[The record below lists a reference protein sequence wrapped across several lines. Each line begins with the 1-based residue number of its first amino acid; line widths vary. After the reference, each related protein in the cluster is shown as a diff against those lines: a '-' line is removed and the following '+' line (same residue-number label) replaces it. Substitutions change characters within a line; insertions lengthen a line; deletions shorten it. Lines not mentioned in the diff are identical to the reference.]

1 MLNDI
6 EDLLNIDDKIE
17 QVRNDRE
24 QLASKLQGLKQS
36 MASKDTELARV
47 EVIAQDIIE
56 IGADVRGLERLKE
69 KYGNLRVLDDLKNI
83 VAQQTQLQ
91 ASADQLNGL
100 DHELDEL
107 AQQSLDQFTFDDI
120 AALNS
125 KLRDA
130 FAAAPQRDGSDSRSA
145 VYDELKSKVIDKY
158 NDQILQKLATKWTE
172 TFDQELLEAQW
183 DTPKFVSTSASLVKH
198 LRETSTKLYKLS
210 QLYLSVEEEE
220 ETLEDFNAP
229 LHSQSTNSRD
239 VVLWNFKS
247 LANNFNVRFTYHFH
261 TTSSKIE
268 TYFQFL
274 NDYLTENLFKCINI
288 FHDDT
293 QGLTKPIIHEE
304 FINYVLQPI
313 RDKVKSTLFQNDLK
327 TLIVLISQ
335 ILATDKNLL
344 TSFHYHGP
352 GLVSL
357 ISDEIWEKWINY
369 EVETANRQF
378 INITKK
384 PEDFSKSSLN
394 FVKLINKIYDYLE
407 PFYDLDFDLLVRYKL
422 MTCSLIFM
430 NLTSSYLD
438 YILAVDSLNETRTKE
453 QELYQTMAKLQHVN
467 LVYKKIRSLSQN
479 FIFIQL
485 TDIVNTTESKKY
497 NSLFQ
502 NVENDYEKVMNADM
516 QNSIVHRIQKL
527 LKETLR
533 NYFKIATWSTLEM
546 SVDEYDGDNDD
557 GAAVPSAEL
566 VNPMNVLT
574 RLVNKLDSLDIPL
587 SISLKVKNELLNII
601 VNYFIESILKLNKF
615 NLNGLNQ
622 FLHDFESLKNVLSL
636 PSHAINHKA
645 MSLHELVKILKVK
658 YDRNNQQLLDPEY
671 IKMSD
676 FTSLREKYSI
686 KYLRDTEIQDA
697 LYRIIYGNII

>member
-17 QVRNDRE
+17 QVRNDRD

-36 MASKDTELARV
+36 MASKDTEVARL

-56 IGADVRGLERLKE
+56 TGADVSGLERLQA
-69 KYGNLRVLDDLKNI
+69 KYGNLRILDELKNI

-91 ASADQLNGL
+91 ASTDQLDAF
-100 DHELDEL
+100 DHQLDEL
-107 AQQSLDQFTFDDI
+107 AQQSLDQFTFDDVE
-120 AALNS
+120 ALNS

-130 FAAAPQRDGSDSRSA
+130 FAAAPQRDGSDFQSA
-145 VYDELKSKVIDKY
+145 IYDELKLKVIDKY
-158 NDQILQKLATKWTE
+158 NDKILRNLATKWTE

-183 DTPKFVSTSASLVKH
+183 DTSKFVSTSAISVKH
-198 LRETSTKLYKLS
+198 LRETSSKLYKLS
-210 QLYLSVEEEE
+210 QLYLSVDGE
-220 ETLEDFNAP
+220 ETHDDLNAP
-229 LHSQSTNSRD
+229 LHLQSTNSRN

-293 QGLTKPIIHEE
+293 QGLTKPIIHEQ

-378 INITKK
+378 INITKN

-467 LVYKKIRSLSQN
+467 LVYKKIRSLSEN

-485 TDIVNTTESKKY
+485 ADIVNTTESKKY

-502 NVENDYEKVMNADM
+502 NVENDYEKVMNTDM

-546 SVDEYDGDNDD
+546 PVDEYDDDNDD
-557 GAAVPSAEL
+557 GATVPSAEL
-566 VNPMNVLT
+566 VNPINVLT
-574 RLVNKLDSLDIPL
+574 RLINKLDSLDIPL
-587 SISLKVKNELLNII
+587 PIFLKVKNELLNVI

-636 PSHAINHKA
+636 PPHAINHKS
-645 MSLHELVKILKVK
+645 MSLHELIKILKIK

-671 IKMSD
+671 IKMGD
-676 FTSLREKYSI
+676 FASLREIYSI

>member
-1 MLNDI
+1 M
-6 EDLLNIDDKIE
+6 
-17 QVRNDRE
+17 
-24 QLASKLQGLKQS
+24 
-36 MASKDTELARV
+36 
-47 EVIAQDIIE
+47 
-56 IGADVRGLERLKE
+56 
-69 KYGNLRVLDDLKNI
+69 
-83 VAQQTQLQ
+83 
-91 ASADQLNGL
+91 
-100 DHELDEL
+100 
-107 AQQSLDQFTFDDI
+107 
-120 AALNS
+120 
-125 KLRDA
+125 
-130 FAAAPQRDGSDSRSA
+130 
-145 VYDELKSKVIDKY
+145 
-158 NDQILQKLATKWTE
+158 
-172 TFDQELLEAQW
+172 
-183 DTPKFVSTSASLVKH
+183 
-198 LRETSTKLYKLS
+198 
-210 QLYLSVEEEE
+210 
-220 ETLEDFNAP
+220 
-229 LHSQSTNSRD
+229 
-239 VVLWNFKS
+239 
-247 LANNFNVRFTYHFH
+247 
-261 TTSSKIE
+261 
-268 TYFQFL
+268 
-274 NDYLTENLFKCINI
+274 
-288 FHDDT
+288 
-293 QGLTKPIIHEE
+293 
-304 FINYVLQPI
+304 
-313 RDKVKSTLFQNDLK
+313 KSTLFQNDLK

-557 GAAVPSAEL
+557 GAAVRSAEL

-686 KYLRDTEIQDA
+686 NYLRDTEIQDA

>member
-17 QVRNDRE
+17 QVRNDRD

-36 MASKDTELARV
+36 MASKDTEVARL

-56 IGADVRGLERLKE
+56 TGADVSGLERLQA
-69 KYGNLRVLDDLKNI
+69 KYGNLRILDELKNI

-91 ASADQLNGL
+91 ASTDQLDGF
-100 DHELDEL
+100 DHQLDEL
-107 AQQSLDQFTFDDI
+107 AQQSLDQFTFDDVE
-120 AALNS
+120 ALNS

-130 FAAAPQRDGSDSRSA
+130 FAAAPQRDGSDFQSA
-145 VYDELKSKVIDKY
+145 IYDELKSKVIDKY
-158 NDQILQKLATKWTE
+158 NDEILRNLATKWTE

-183 DTPKFVSTSASLVKH
+183 DTSKFVSTSAISVKH
-198 LRETSTKLYKLS
+198 LRETSSKLYKLS
-210 QLYLSVEEEE
+210 QLYLSVEGE
-220 ETLEDFNAP
+220 ETHDDLNAP
-229 LHSQSTNSRD
+229 LHLQSTNSRN

-293 QGLTKPIIHEE
+293 QGLTKPIIHEQ

-378 INITKK
+378 INITKN

-467 LVYKKIRSLSQN
+467 LVYKKIRSLSEN

-485 TDIVNTTESKKY
+485 ADIVNTTESKKY

-502 NVENDYEKVMNADM
+502 NVENDYEKVMNTDM

-546 SVDEYDGDNDD
+546 PVDEYDDDNDD
-557 GAAVPSAEL
+557 GATVPSAEL
-566 VNPMNVLT
+566 VNPINVLT
-574 RLVNKLDSLDIPL
+574 RLINKLDSLDIPL
-587 SISLKVKNELLNII
+587 PIFLKVKNELLNVI

-636 PSHAINHKA
+636 PPHAINHKS
-645 MSLHELVKILKVK
+645 MSLHELIKILKIK

-671 IKMSD
+671 IKMGD
-676 FTSLREKYSI
+676 FASLREIYSV